1 MKNKNRPGDSFD
13 AASFLRTLLAE
24 MADDAILTDTDY
36 RVLAASCRVTT
47 PKPGERFEPVSTP
60 NSPQII
66 RPVENAAGEAI
77 GYLVFPAR
85 ACSSLDPLTGVA
97 DRRKLESEFARLCE
111 RRDKFGTPVS
121 LIFVDLDGFK
131 PVNDSFGH
139 LVGDQIL
146 TQFACL
152 LRNHFRAGDLVA
164 RYGGDEFVVLCVDC
178 PQEAAERRIRLFQE
192 KLAGLCIVA
201 NCPESG
207 RKPERIPLG
216 FSFGTVETASGDTFE
231 HTVKK
236 ADTALYRM
244 KNARTAVMT

>member
-1 MKNKNRPGDSFD
+1 MKNKNTLADSFD
-13 AASFLRTLLAE
+13 AASFLRTLLTE
-24 MADDAILTDTDY
+24 MSDDVILTDAYY
-36 RVLAASCRVTT
+36 RVLAASSRVST
-47 PKPGERFEPVSTP
+47 PRPGERFEPVSSP
-60 NSPQII
+60 NSRQIV
-66 RPVENAAGEAI
+66 RSVENAAGQAVGFLI
-77 GYLVFPAR
+77 FPAR
-85 ACSSLDPLTGVA
+85 SCSSLDPLTGVA
-97 DRRKLESEFARLCE
+97 DRRKLESEFSRLCA
-111 RRDKFGTPVS
+111 RRDKLGTPVS
-121 LIFVDLDGFK
+121 LIFIDLDGFK

-231 HTVKK
+231 NTVKK
-236 ADTALYRM
+236 ADAALYRM
-244 KNARTAVMT
+244 KNARSAVLT